1 MYNCSLW
8 LSVAIDKNY
17 YPVESAT
24 HLSYNRPLFFRLW
37 YGRIFFALILSAPE
51 HHKVRFPMFKSTYF
65 FFLVQHILLGHCI
78 IFFQKL
84 PVKRADIGMTGSL
97 KPSGELILFFLVLP
111 SLGFTLGA
119 GSRGGAILPL
129 VLFSV
134 PSPPGVCDS
143 DC

>member
-17 YPVESAT
+17 YPVESAI

-51 HHKVRFPMFKSTYF
+51 HHKVRLPIFEPTYIVF
-65 FFLVQHILLGHCI
+65 GRTHITWSLHN
-78 IFFQKL
+78 FFQKL
-84 PVKRADIGMTGSL
+84 PDKTADIGMTGSL

-111 SLGFTLGA
+111 SLSFTFGA

-129 VLFSV
+129 VLFSL